1 MTSIFLDSSS
11 IEQITKWKYIIKGVT
26 TNPSILVKDGV
37 DLEEIC
43 ALVSPLP
50 VSIEVGGDIYSE
62 ANKLRD
68 WLGKDGNLV
77 VKVPFLNSNT
87 GKDNLEV
94 ISKLVEDNFLI
105 NCTAVLSIPQCL
117 LASATQCRYISVFG
131 GRVEDEG
138 GSLYLTVSS
147 CQEYIVSGTL
157 SGFPS
162 KEDLVNFLA
171 EGQELIVGSIR
182 TIGNVIDCIRA
193 EVDIITVTPSVLEK
207 MTQHENA
214 LRTSRQFEEDYVRV
228 DILRG
233 LETAEGLSDFDLEKL
248 VGN

>member
-1 MTSIFLDSSS
+1 MTSIFIDTSS
-11 IEQITKWKYIIKGVT
+11 IEQITKWKYLIRGVT
-26 TNPSILVKDGV
+26 TNPSILRKEGV
-37 DLEEIC
+37 DLEELC

-50 VSIEVGGDIYSE
+50 VSIEAGGDIYSE
-62 ANKLRD
+62 ANKLRE

-94 ISKLVEDNFLI
+94 ISKLVKEDFLI
-105 NCTAVLSIPQCL
+105 NCTAVLSVPQCL
-117 LASATQCRYISVFG
+117 LAAQVGCRYISVFG
-131 GRVEDEG
+131 GRVEDEVG
-138 GSLYLTVSS
+138 NMLQIINT
-147 CQEYIVSGTL
+147 CQEDIISSSDVKIGEDPLGKKFIEGT
-157 SGFPS
+157 S
-162 KEDLVNFLA
+162 
-171 EGQELIVGSIR
+171 ELIVGSIR
-182 TIGNVIDCIRA
+182 TIGHVVDCIRA
-193 EVDIITVTPSVLEK
+193 GVDIITIPPPILEK

-233 LETAEGLSDFDLEKL
+233 SETAEGLSDFDLEKL

>member
-1 MTSIFLDSSS
+1 MTSIFIDTSS
-11 IEQITKWKYIIKGVT
+11 IEQITKWKYLIRGVT
-26 TNPSILVKDGV
+26 TNPSILRKEGV
-37 DLEEIC
+37 DLEELC

-50 VSIEVGGDIYSE
+50 VSIEAGGDIYSE
-62 ANKLRD
+62 ANKLRE

-87 GKDNLEV
+87 GKDNLE
-94 ISKLVEDNFLI
+94 IITKLVEDDFQI
-105 NCTAVLSIPQCL
+105 NCTAVLSVPQCF
-117 LASATQCRYISVFG
+117 LAAQVGCRYISVFG
-131 GRVEDEG
+131 GRVEDEVG
-138 GSLYLTVSS
+138 NMLQIIST
-147 CQEYIVSGTL
+147 CQEDIVSGTL

-162 KEDLVNFLA
+162 KEDMANFLA

-182 TIGNVIDCIRA
+182 TIGHVVDCIRA
-193 EVDIITVTPSVLEK
+193 GVDIITIPPPILEK

-233 LETAEGLSDFDLEKL
+233 SETAEGLSDFDLEKL